1 MNKKNLLT
9 AAGLGLA
16 GFGLSS
22 VQADDPVRPNIIICL
37 SDDQGWGEVAYN
49 EYGYPQI
56 LTPTLDEMA
65 ASGMRFDRFY
75 AQQMCSPARAS
86 ILTGRNPVR
95 MSCYVANNA
104 FRPEEV
110 TIAEAVKTVGY
121 TTGLFG
127 KWHVGP
133 AKTNRPCGPTA
144 SGFDEWLAM
153 DNYFDIDPNLSLNG
167 AYPQQ
172 YIGESSEIVMD
183 AALDFIRQSVSNE
196 QPFLSMIWFGSPH
209 WPYEASAEDQQV
221 YVDMGMTLNDGKTQ
235 RFTEITQMDEDIGRL
250 RVELQN
256 LNIASNTMLWFLS
269 DNGAPGN
276 EGNGGLRGAKKI
288 FYEGG
293 IRVPCLLEWP
303 DSIPNPVRTDIPC
316 SVMDIYPTVVDLLGL
331 TITNQVYPMDGISL
345 RDLFAGQMTS
355 RFKPIPFAREEYS
368 DVFLGDPSDPG
379 AATGNY
385 APCGNLQGWAGEGF
399 EEGRNFQ
406 NVKRPYVD
414 HHVDARALIDNRYKL
429 VRENRTDP
437 WELYDLIAD
446 QNEETNLISVLPAV
460 AASMQAQMDAWAEE
474 CYRSSTGLDYDDDN
488 DGLPGW
494 WEIDH
499 FGGETNANPNA
510 TASNAVNT
518 VLEAYIAGLDPA
530 DPDAAFLISD
540 IQPQTSGS
548 VLSWNATNGRAY
560 TVSWSSNL
568 LSGFQALE
576 RNIAYT
582 AVPYT
587 DTNHTADGQGFYKI
601 EVTME

>member
-1 MNKKNLLT
+1 M
-9 AAGLGLA
+9 
-16 GFGLSS
+16 
-22 VQADDPVRPNIIICL
+22 
-37 SDDQGWGEVAYN
+37 
-49 EYGYPQI
+49 
-56 LTPTLDEMA
+56 
-65 ASGMRFDRFY
+65 
-75 AQQMCSPARAS
+75 
-86 ILTGRNPVR
+86 
-95 MSCYVANNA
+95 
-104 FRPEEV
+104 
-110 TIAEAVKTVGY
+110 
-121 TTGLFG
+121 
-127 KWHVGP
+127 
-133 AKTNRPCGPTA
+133 
-144 SGFDEWLAM
+144 
-153 DNYFDIDPNLSLNG
+153 
-167 AYPQQ
+167 
-172 YIGESSEIVMD
+172 
-183 AALDFIRQSVSNE
+183 
-196 QPFLSMIWFGSPH
+196 
-209 WPYEASAEDQQV
+209 
-221 YVDMGMTLNDGKTQ
+221 
-235 RFTEITQMDEDIGRL
+235 
-250 RVELQN
+250 
-256 LNIASNTMLWFLS
+256 
-269 DNGAPGN
+269 
-276 EGNGGLRGAKKI
+276 
-288 FYEGG
+288 
-293 IRVPCLLEWP
+293 
-303 DSIPNPVRTDIPC
+303 
-316 SVMDIYPTVVDLLGL
+316 
-331 TITNQVYPMDGISL
+331 
-345 RDLFAGQMTS
+345 
-355 RFKPIPFAREEYS
+355 
-368 DVFLGDPSDPG
+368 FLGDPSDPG

-385 APCGNLQGWAGEGF
+385 APCGNLQGWKNEGF

-510 TASNAVNT
+510 MASNGVNT
-518 VLEAYIAGLDPA
+518 VLETYIAGLDPA